1 MYHEHFEVK
10 GLRICLSKV
19 EYKNKKVVLKQLEI
33 DFSLAFKIDFVDLF
47 IDIYQLKNLSI
58 LKSIKS
64 DYSDKIF
71 NCDNFSAFLK
81 NKVNLSSIFI
91 DCEGF

>member
-1 MYHEHFEVK
+1 M
-10 GLRICLSKV
+10 RCLLS
-19 EYKNKKVVLKQLEI
+19 
-33 DFSLAFKIDFVDLF
+33 
-47 IDIYQLKNLSI
+47 IYQLKNLSI